1 MMRRLSL
8 VFVIFF
14 VAIVGAPTLALAAK
28 ASVGTP
34 IASTWQTA
42 SLPHFYLHYQL
53 VDGKIAEQLR
63 ARAESIFQTITAD
76 LGFAPPRKIAV
87 YLCPDAA
94 CFRQRQPSPDAVPK
108 WAVGVA
114 YPQLNRVIL
123 RSALRLDEGR
133 INPVDVFT
141 HEVAHIVL
149 EQALAQ
155 RGGAPRWLSEGFA
168 MYHAREWTLSGQR
181 VIEEATLRNTFLPLN
196 LLMTSF
202 PADEKAA
209 RVAYAQSF
217 SLVAFM
223 LNDYGQTIFHKFIM
237 RLQAGDDVNAAL
249 RHSAGVSLARF
260 EMEWRHSLEKRY
272 SWWTYLPEIGLFWF
286 LISVG
291 FFIAYL
297 VKRHKSGVIQAQ
309 WEQEE
314 QKERQAILDNSEFED
329 APFWEEDE

>member
-1 MMRRLSL
+1 MRRSAELPRLYDETLFRRRNRVSTYIIYAA
-8 VFVIFF
+8 IF
-14 VAIVGAPTLALAAK
+14 IMLANASAHAA
-28 ASVGTP
+28 AAET
-34 IASTWQTA
+34 TWQTA
-42 SLPHFYLHYQL
+42 SLPHFYVHYQP
-53 VDGKIAEQLR
+53 VDASIAQQIIS
-63 ARAESIFQTITAD
+63 RAEPIFQTITSD
-76 LGFAPPRKIAV
+76 LGFTPPRKIAV
-87 YLCPDAA
+87 YLCPTAE
-94 CFRQRQPSPDAVPK
+94 CFRQRQPSQNRLPE

-114 YPQLNRVIL
+114 YPELNRVIL
-123 RSALRLDEGR
+123 RSALRPDEGR

-155 RGGAPRWLSEGFA
+155 RGAPRWLSEGFA

-181 VIEEATLRNTFLPLN
+181 VIEETTLRNTFLPLN
-196 LLMTSF
+196 VLMNSF
-202 PADEKAA
+202 PADENAA

-223 LNDYGQTIFHKFIM
+223 LNEYGQVIFHKFIR

-249 RHSAGVSLARF
+249 LHSAGVSVARF

-297 VKRHKSGVIQAQ
+297 VKRHKANVIQAQ
-309 WEQEE
+309 WESEE
-314 QKERQAILDNSEFED
+314 QDLSRRDMRE
-329 APFWEEDE
+329 

>member
-1 MMRRLSL
+1 MHRLRL
-8 VFVIFF
+8 VLIMLFTALGV
-14 VAIVGAPTLALAAK
+14 PTLALAAK

-34 IASTWQTA
+34 TASWQTA
-42 SLPHFYLHYQL
+42 ALPHFYVHYQP
-53 VDGKIAEQLR
+53 VDASVAKQIIS
-63 ARAESIFQTITAD
+63 RAEPIFQTISDD
-76 LGFAPPRKIAV
+76 LGFAPPRKIAA
-87 YLCPDAA
+87 YLCPTAE
-94 CFRQRQPSPDAVPK
+94 CFRQRQPSPNAVPE

-114 YPQLNRVIL
+114 YPELNRVIL
-123 RSALRLDEGR
+123 RSALRPDEGR

-149 EQALAQ
+149 EQALAP

-168 MYHAREWTLSGQR
+168 MYHAREWTLAGQR
-181 VIEEATLRNTFLPLN
+181 VIEETTLRKTFLPLN
-196 LLMTSF
+196 VLMNSF
-202 PADEKAA
+202 PADEHAA

-223 LNDYGQTIFHKFIM
+223 LNEYGQVIFHKFIR

-249 RHSAGVSLARF
+249 LHSAGVSLARF

-297 VKRHKSGVIQAQ
+297 VKRHKANVIQAQ

-314 QKERQAILDNSEFED
+314 LDMSLKDMRE
-329 APFWEEDE
+329 